1 MRDEASAMNCYL
13 LIGGESRRMGRSKVE
28 LFLARMIEVA
38 RPVFD
43 EVLAVQRAGEAP
55 AATLEIETIFEP
67 AHEQRAPIFGV
78 LRALEH
84 AADRA
89 FILAVDYPLMTSDAL
104 RLIATH
110 QSDAPLVVP
119 GWDGIPQMLCGVYRP
134 SLAPRIAARIADGR
148 FDLRGLLDEAAG
160 EIIREDELRA
170 SLIGEPLRNVNRPED
185 LGMRHEV

>member
-1 MRDEASAMNCYL
+1 MMRDEASAMNCYL

-38 RPVFD
+38 RPVFE
-43 EVLAVQRAGEAP
+43 EVIAVQRAGEAP
-55 AATLEIETIFEP
+55 AAALQTIFEP
-67 AHEQRAPIFGV
+67 PHEQRAPIFGV

-84 AADRA
+84 ANDRA

-110 QSDAPLVVP
+110 ESNAPLVVP
-119 GWDGIPQMLCGVYRP
+119 EWDGIPQMLCGVYGTE
-134 SLAPRIAARIADGR
+134 LAPRIAARIAEGR
-148 FDLRGLLDEAAG
+148 FDLQGLLDDAAG

-170 SLIGEPLRNVNRPED
+170 SLIGEPLRNVNTPED
-185 LGMRHEV
+185 LGMRYEA